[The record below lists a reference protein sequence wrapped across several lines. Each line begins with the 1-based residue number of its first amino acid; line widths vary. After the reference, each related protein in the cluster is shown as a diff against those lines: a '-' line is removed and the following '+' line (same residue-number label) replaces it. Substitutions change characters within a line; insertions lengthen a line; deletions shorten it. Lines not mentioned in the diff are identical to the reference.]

1 MSSSIDRVIDRRSFL
16 AATAVGVA
24 AMNGARVLG
33 ANERIRCGTIGTG
46 NRGEYLTARCK
57 EQGVEVTAVCDVY
70 EPNLQDGLKAA
81 APGAK
86 GYVDYRRLL
95 EDKTLEA
102 VIIATPDHLHA
113 QMAIDAVEAG
123 KDIYLE
129 KPIARTIDEGI
140 RIVEAV
146 RRTKRVA
153 QVGSQRRSFGLYEE
167 AKQILD
173 SGATGDVRLVTA
185 WWLNHQKALLPP
197 VLKGKLDWALF
208 LGPARKRPLDANR
221 FFNWLYFSDYAGGM
235 MIGQAAH
242 IIDGIHWMMNSKY
255 PLAVTSAG
263 GRPNVPGAETTETS
277 SMIVEYP
284 ENYLATFTVGYKAM
298 HYRQFNDQM
307 QQFHGAKARFDLG
320 RESYALYPE
329 SNAIEMKPS
338 REKRAPDT
346 FDSASRAHLR
356 NFFECVRTRKDPN
369 ATIEMG
375 QATNIVLGLAIES
388 MRTGRRLRW
397 NPATSRVEAGTSN

>member
-1 MSSSIDRVIDRRSFL
+1 MHRRSFL

-46 NRGEYLTARCK
+46 NRGCYLSERCK
-57 EQGVEVTAVCDVY
+57 EYGVEVTAVCDVY
-70 EPNLQDGLKAA
+70 EPNLQDGLKVA

-86 GYVDYRRLL
+86 DYVDYRRLL

-113 QMAIDAVEAG
+113 QIAIDAVEAG

-129 KPIARTIDEGI
+129 KPIARTIDEGR

-153 QVGSQRRSFGLYEE
+153 QVGSQRRSYDLYSE

-197 VLKGKLDWALF
+197 VLKGKLDWDLF
-208 LGPARKRPLDANR
+208 LGSAPKRPLDANR

-255 PLAVTSAG
+255 PVAVTSAG
-263 GRPNVPGAETTETS
+263 GRPNIPGAQTTETS

-298 HYRQFNDQM
+298 RYRQFNDQM
-307 QQFHGAKARFDLG
+307 QQFHGSTARFDLG

-329 SNAIEMKPS
+329 SHAIEMKPS

-346 FDSASRAHLR
+346 FESASRAHLR

-397 NPATSRVEAGTSN
+397 NPATSKMEAESSS